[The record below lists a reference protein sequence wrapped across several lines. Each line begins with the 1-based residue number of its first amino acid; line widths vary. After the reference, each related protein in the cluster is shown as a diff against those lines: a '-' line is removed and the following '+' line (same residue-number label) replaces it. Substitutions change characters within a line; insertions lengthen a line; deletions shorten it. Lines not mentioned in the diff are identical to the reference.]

1 MAVAKGCSHILGL
14 GFQKSAFAVASR
26 YVPVFSHLLSGV
38 ADFLFISYIPL
49 SHVDSKVLATLYD
62 PDKLP
67 RQPRGNLAGPS
78 HLVGEHKSARTS
90 LQHSRRS
97 VRGGLKPGTIKTL
110 EEQPPGEEGVE
121 SDIDSPQYKCQKT
134 VPGE

>member
-1 MAVAKGCSHILGL
+1 M
-14 GFQKSAFAVASR
+14 ASR
-26 YVPVFSHLLSGV
+26 YVPVFSHLLSGI
-38 ADFLFISYIPL
+38 ADFLFISSIPL

-67 RQPRGNLAGPS
+67 RQARGNLAGPS
-78 HLVGEHKSARTS
+78 RLVGERKSARTS

-97 VRGGLKPGTIKTL
+97 KRGGLKPGTIKTL
-110 EEQPPGEEGVE
+110 EEQALGEEGVE
-121 SDIDSPQYKCQKT
+121 SDIDSPQYKCRKT